1 MLPCRSTTFIRDEP
15 ELIQLSEPMDVEAV
29 VFGAAAAE
37 GVKKQWASGSHGPM
51 YLSATQV
58 AGGKCLLHR

>member
-37 GVKKQWASGSHGPM
+37 GVKKNNGQAEAM
-51 YLSATQV
+51 DQCT
-58 AGGKCLLHR
+58 